1 MSSEASVPVAPAV
14 SRAAA
19 AFPLTATQQGIWLAE
34 LLQPGESGYHDT
46 AVSRVVGELDPDAL
60 RAALTDAQRH
70 HEALRCRLTTT
81 GDGVPAQVF
90 DVDAVDWSYREA
102 APGTP
107 VERLVGLDS
116 SEPFDLETGPLWR
129 VRLIRTG
136 PAEHVLIVVTH
147 HLVTDGWSHGVF
159 LRTLLGCYLA
169 RTQRVRPAL
178 PAPGL
183 TYHEW
188 ILDKVRR
195 EREAQQPDRVR
206 EAAARL
212 VDAPRRWAPPG
223 LADGPAGPRRA
234 ALLPVPLA
242 APRIEALRQSCHTV
256 GTTPF
261 MALAGLFA
269 LLLARRTGT
278 GEVVV
283 AAPVAHRADPR
294 HAPLMGCMID
304 VVPVRV
310 EVDPAG
316 PVRDAVV
323 AGRTATV
330 TALRHLDVPYRG
342 ISRAL
347 RLPPGDADPLT
358 NLSLEEFNAPL
369 GTHRFAGLE
378 IETLPRVALRTRHDL
393 SLSVP
398 AGVSRSP
405 ELLVPADRWRPG
417 TVAALAEEFAELV
430 TAF

>member
-1 MSSEASVPVAPAV
+1 MSPVP
-14 SRAAA
+14 AAL
-19 AFPLTATQQGIWLAE
+19 PLTATQEGIWLAE
-34 LLQPGESGYHDT
+34 LLEPGESGYHDT

-60 RAALTDAQRH
+60 RAALSDVQRH
-70 HEALRCRLTTT
+70 HEALRCRLVTTD
-81 GDGVPAQVF
+81 DGVPTQVF

-116 SEPFDLETGPLWR
+116 SEPFDLAEGPLWR

-159 LRTLLGCYLA
+159 LRTLLACYLA
-169 RTQRVRPAL
+169 RTQQVGPAL
-178 PAPGL
+178 PAPAL
-183 TYHEW
+183 SYHDW
-188 ILDKVRR
+188 IVDKLRR
-195 EREAQQPDRVR
+195 ERDARHPERVR

-212 VDAPRRWAPPG
+212 VDAPRRWAPAG
-223 LADGPAGPRRA
+223 LTDGVAGRRA
-234 ALLPVPLA
+234 TLLPVPLP
-242 APRIEALRQSCHTV
+242 APRIADFRQSCRALH
-256 GTTPF
+256 TTPY

-294 HAPLMGCMID
+294 TAPLMGCMID

-323 AGRTATV
+323 AGRAATV
-330 TALRHLDVPYRG
+330 AALRHLDVPYRE

-347 RLPPGDADPLT
+347 RVPPGDADPLT
-358 NLSLEEFNAPL
+358 NLSLEEFNAPM

-378 IETLPRVALRTRHDL
+378 IEALPRVGLRTRHDL

-398 AGVSRSP
+398 AGLSQPP
-405 ELLVPADRWRPG
+405 ELLVPAGRWRPG

-430 TAF
+430 AEV